1 MIAGLTG
8 GIASGKSTV
17 SSIFRSFGVEI
28 ADADIT
34 AKKIS
39 EREDVIQ
46 EIKKIFGKDVLSAE
60 GQIDRV
66 KLKEVVFSDK
76 NKLVQLNNIIHPKV
90 MEEFKK
96 IKENTPKNDI
106 IIFDIPLLFEAG
118 MDKMCDTVILVYA
131 DRETQIERI
140 KARDGVS
147 RELAEKIIDAQMS
160 LEDKK
165 EKSDIHIENNGTQ
178 EELKKKVE
186 DIYRK
191 LKGE

>member
-46 EIKKIFGKDVLSAE
+46 EIGKIFGKDVLSAE

-76 NKLVQLNNIIHPKV
+76 NKLIQLNNIIHPKV

>member
-39 EREDVIQ
+39 EREDVIK
-46 EIKKIFGKDVLSAE
+46 EIGEVFGKEVLSEE
-60 GQIDRV
+60 GQVDRA
-66 KLKEVVFSDK
+66 KLKEIVFSDK
-76 NKLVQLNNIIHPKV
+76 NKLAQLNNIIHPKV
-90 MEEFKK
+90 LEEFKK

-147 RELAEKIIDAQMS
+147 RELAEKIIDTQMS
-160 LEDKK
+160 LEEKK
-165 EKSDIHIENNGTQ
+165 AKSDIHIENNGTQ
-178 EELKKKVE
+178 EELRKKVE
-186 DIYRK
+186 DIYRN

>member
-17 SSIFRSFGVEI
+17 SNIFRSFGVEI
-28 ADADIT
+28 ADADII

-46 EIKKIFGKDVLSAE
+46 EIEKIFGKDVLSAE

>member
-1 MIAGLTG
+1 MIVGLTG

-46 EIKKIFGKDVLSAE
+46 EIGKIFGKDVLSAE

-76 NKLVQLNNIIHPKV
+76 NKLIQLNNIIHPKV

-96 IKENTPKNDI
+96 IKENTSKNDI

-131 DRETQIERI
+131 DREMQIERI

-186 DIYRK
+186 VIYRK

>member
-17 SSIFRSFGVEI
+17 SNIFRSFGVEI
-28 ADADIT
+28 ADADII

-46 EIKKIFGKDVLSAE
+46 EIEKIFGKDVLSAE

-106 IIFDIPLLFEAG
+106 IIFDIPLLFEAR

-131 DRETQIERI
+131 GRETQIERI

>member
-17 SSIFRSFGVEI
+17 SNIFRSFGVEI
-28 ADADIT
+28 ADADII

-46 EIKKIFGKDVLSAE
+46 EIEKIFGKDMLSAE

>member
-46 EIKKIFGKDVLSAE
+46 EIGKIFGKDVLSAE

>member
-1 MIAGLTG
+1 
-8 GIASGKSTV
+8 
-17 SSIFRSFGVEI
+17 
-28 ADADIT
+28 
-34 AKKIS
+34 
-39 EREDVIQ
+39 
-46 EIKKIFGKDVLSAE
+46 
-60 GQIDRV
+60 
-66 KLKEVVFSDK
+66 
-76 NKLVQLNNIIHPKV
+76 

-118 MDKMCDTVILVYA
+118 MDKMCVTVILVYA
-131 DRETQIERI
+131 DREMQIERI

>member
-186 DIYRK
+186 VIYRK

>member
-1 MIAGLTG
+1 M
-8 GIASGKSTV
+8 
-17 SSIFRSFGVEI
+17 
-28 ADADIT
+28 
-34 AKKIS
+34 
-39 EREDVIQ
+39 IQ
-46 EIKKIFGKDVLSAE
+46 EIEKIFGKDVLSAE

-106 IIFDIPLLFEAG
+106 IIFDIPLLFEAR

-131 DRETQIERI
+131 GRETQIERI

>member
-46 EIKKIFGKDVLSAE
+46 EIGKIFGKDVLSAE

-76 NKLVQLNNIIHPKV
+76 NKLIQLNNIIHPKV

-131 DRETQIERI
+131 DREMQIERI

>member
-46 EIKKIFGKDVLSAE
+46 EIEKIFGKDVLSAE

-76 NKLVQLNNIIHPKV
+76 NKLIQLNNIIHPKV

-131 DRETQIERI
+131 NRETQIERI

>member
-66 KLKEVVFSDK
+66 KLKEIVFSDK

-118 MDKMCDTVILVYA
+118 MDKMCDTVILVYV

-147 RELAEKIIDAQMS
+147 RELAEKIIDAQMN

>member
-17 SSIFRSFGVEI
+17 SNIFRSFGVEI
-28 ADADIT
+28 ADADII

-46 EIKKIFGKDVLSAE
+46 EIERIFGKDMLSAE

>member
-17 SSIFRSFGVEI
+17 SNIFRSFGVEI
-28 ADADIT
+28 ADADII

-46 EIKKIFGKDVLSAE
+46 EIEKIFGKDVLSAE

-76 NKLVQLNNIIHPKV
+76 NKLIQLNNIIHPKV

-131 DRETQIERI
+131 NRETQIERI

>member
-46 EIKKIFGKDVLSAE
+46 EIEKIFGKDVLSAE

>member
-17 SSIFRSFGVEI
+17 SNIFRSFGVEI
-28 ADADIT
+28 ADADII

-46 EIKKIFGKDVLSAE
+46 EIEKIFGKDVLSAE

-76 NKLVQLNNIIHPKV
+76 NKLIQLNNIIHPKV

-106 IIFDIPLLFEAG
+106 IIFI
-118 MDKMCDTVILVYA
+118 V
-131 DRETQIERI
+131 
-140 KARDGVS
+140 
-147 RELAEKIIDAQMS
+147 
-160 LEDKK
+160 
-165 EKSDIHIENNGTQ
+165 
-178 EELKKKVE
+178 
-186 DIYRK
+186 
-191 LKGE
+191 

>member
-17 SSIFRSFGVEI
+17 SNIFRSFGVEI
-28 ADADIT
+28 ADADII

-46 EIKKIFGKDVLSAE
+46 EIEKIFGKDVLSAE

-106 IIFDIPLLFEAG
+106 IIFDIPLLFEAR
-118 MDKMCDTVILVYA
+118 MDKMCDTVILIYA
-131 DRETQIERI
+131 GRETQIERI

>member
-39 EREDVIQ
+39 EREDVLQ
-46 EIKKIFGKDVLSAE
+46 EIGKIFGKDVLSAE

-76 NKLVQLNNIIHPKV
+76 NKLIQLNNIIHPKV

-131 DRETQIERI
+131 DREMQIERI

>member
-17 SSIFRSFGVEI
+17 SSIFRSFGVKI

-76 NKLVQLNNIIHPKV
+76 NKLIQLNNIIHPKV

>member
-46 EIKKIFGKDVLSAE
+46 EIGKIFGKDVLSAE

-76 NKLVQLNNIIHPKV
+76 NKLIQLNNIIHPKV

-96 IKENTPKNDI
+96 IKENTSKNDI

-131 DRETQIERI
+131 DREMQIERI

-186 DIYRK
+186 VIYRK